1 MDAPISLEAVQA
13 MYAAPTHMQQSA
25 EVPKGADVPAIVQRN
40 DAQKARQRALADAG
54 ISIGVRTG
62 LAWQL
67 RNVDAAVQA
76 TARDLDFIYDF
87 GPLMIQ
93 NSVVPAVITEARDLY
108 NQDGDLAVRRSGVF
122 FQIERQARFSS
133 TPPNWR
139 EYLTFPK
146 VSVDA
151 STLRSFLAPATD
163 EERELWRVAVADGWK
178 QGVEQANIMLAQAMD
193 RLNRD
198 FVGITRFHRLVIQ
211 GRLSMPAVATESI
224 PVTKTAGSLV
234 IDEKLLRI
242 TTLPDFNSR
251 VEKWQPVVI
260 TSQTEQP
267 KE

>member
-13 MYAAPTHMQQSA
+13 MYSAPTHIQQSA
-25 EVPKGADVPAIVQRN
+25 EVPGGAAVPSVPQRN
-40 DAQKARQRALADAG
+40 DAQKARTRALADAG
-54 ISIGVRTG
+54 ISVGVRTG

-67 RNVDAAVQA
+67 RNVNVAVQK
-76 TARDLDFIYDF
+76 TSRDLDFIYDF

-93 NSVVPAVITEARDLY
+93 SSVVPAVITEARDLY

-151 STLRSFLAPATD
+151 SSLRSFLAPSTD
-163 EERELWRVAVADGWK
+163 EERELWRAAVADGWK

-224 PVTKTAGSLV
+224 PVTKSAGSLV
-234 IDEKLLRI
+234 IDETLLRI

-251 VEKWQPVVI
+251 VEGWQPVIV
-260 TSQTEQP
+260 TSKPAQS